1 MNVIVELVDQ
11 SWHVVAAGQRGRAA
25 FSSGAKAFEAASRLV
40 CAAPAPAA
48 GAEGGRITVRAFGT
62 SVETPAVV

>member
-25 FSSGAKAFEAASRLV
+25 FSSGAEAFEAASRLV
-40 CAAPAPAA
+40 WAAPSA
-48 GAEGGRITVRAFGT
+48 GEEGGRITVRAFGT